1 MRRVAEPEDAPH
13 VAEKGRGEGSRDP
26 LRESFALPRA
36 SLFRFFPPLFMSP
49 FISLRLEGGKASSHT
64 FSLFFFFFNSFGLE
78 ITRRPMSYSQCPR
91 IILIEFSCFSEGG
104 WMERYYTVLKVT
116 Y

>member
-36 SLFRFFPPLFMSP
+36 SLFRFFSPSLYEPLYIFTV
-49 FISLRLEGGKASSHT
+49 RRGKGVLPHFLAV
-64 FSLFFFFFNSFGLE
+64 FFFF
-78 ITRRPMSYSQCPR
+78 
-91 IILIEFSCFSEGG
+91 
-104 WMERYYTVLKVT
+104 
-116 Y
+116 